1 MPSQMKIHQR
11 KIYTIWFY
19 SYVESKK
26 NWANEQTTETDHR
39 YREHTGDCQ
48 RGESGEI
55 GLIGEG
61 Y

>member
-1 MPSQMKIHQR
+1 MNKQQK
-11 KIYTIWFY
+11 
-19 SYVESKK
+19 
-26 NWANEQTTETDHR
+26 QTHR

-55 GLIGEG
+55 DVIGEG